1 MNSTKLNKQRH
12 NRLVRVR
19 HQVRGTTERPRLH
32 VFRSSHYM
40 YAQIIN
46 DEKGI
51 TLAAAS
57 EKELTVKGGTKTE
70 RAIEIGKIIAEKA
83 KKAKIIKVCF
93 DRGFYKYHGR
103 VKAVAESARSQGLE
117 F

>member
-1 MNSTKLNKQRH
+1 MNSIKLNKKRH

-32 VFRSSHYM
+32 VFRSSRFM

-57 EKELTVKGGTKTE
+57 EKELSAQTGTKTE
-70 RAIEIGKIIAEKA
+70 RAIEIGKLIATKA
-83 KKAKIIKVCF
+83 KKAKVTAVCF
-93 DRGFYKYHGR
+93 DRGYYKYHGR
-103 VKAVAESARSQGLE
+103 VKAVAEAARKEGLE